1 VKNNKLMLGAL
12 FLLLASLAAHADSLT
27 IGTPADAYDLPP
39 KTKPS
44 PNLGGTLVNFD
55 SLADSTSPVSTLT
68 TQGVTFSSP
77 DGLEVEPYS
86 TQSGPNYLVDTSA
99 AGSADLTIKLSAG
112 TDGIGVG
119 IADSDE
125 NASGVPVTIFLQA
138 LNASGTPFG
147 TLFSVT
153 IPETGNNPGNGY
165 FIIGDASSDLY
176 GLVITQPVS
185 NASLYSG
192 LAIDDVQTA
201 PEPSSILLLA
211 TGLVMFGSL
220 GLIRR
225 KRA

>member
-1 VKNNKLMLGAL
+1 MKNNAIFGAL
-12 FLLLASLAAHADSLT
+12 CLLLVSLAARADTLT
-27 IGTPADAYDLPP
+27 IGTPADAYDLPA

-44 PNLGGTLVNFD
+44 PILGGTLINFD
-55 SLADSTSPVSTLT
+55 SLADSSSPVSSLT

-86 TQSGPNYLVDTSA
+86 TQSGANYLADTSA
-99 AGSADLTIKLSAG
+99 DGSADLTIKLGSG

-138 LNASGTPFG
+138 LNASGTAFG

-165 FIIGDASSDLY
+165 YVIGDTASDIY
-176 GLVITQPVS
+176 GLVITQPVG
-185 NASLYSG
+185 NANLYSG

-211 TGLVMFGSL
+211 TGLVMLGSFGL
-220 GLIRR
+220 KKL
-225 KRA
+225 KQA